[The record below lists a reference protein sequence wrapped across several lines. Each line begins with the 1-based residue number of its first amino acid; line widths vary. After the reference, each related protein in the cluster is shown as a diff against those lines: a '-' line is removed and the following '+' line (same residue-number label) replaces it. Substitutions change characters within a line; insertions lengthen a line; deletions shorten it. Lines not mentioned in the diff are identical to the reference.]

1 MAEHKNYIT
10 PEGYATLEREFQQLI
25 KTERPELVKVI
36 SWAAG
41 NGDRSENG
49 DYIYGKKR
57 LRQIDARIRFLTKRM
72 DAAEIV
78 YSRTQTNTE
87 KVYFGAWVTLFNL
100 GDETELTV
108 RIVGQD
114 ELDPTQG
121 YISWVS
127 PMARAL
133 LGKNLGEAIRVVTPG
148 AETDYEIID
157 IRYE

>member
-1 MAEHKNYIT
+1 MAEYKNYIT
-10 PEGYATLEREFQQLI
+10 PEGYAALEKEFQY
-25 KTERPELVKVI
+25 LVKVDRPEVVRVV

-72 DAAEIV
+72 EAAEIV
-78 YSRTQTNTE
+78 YSAAQTNTQ

-100 GDETELTV
+100 EDDSEMTV

-114 ELDPTQG
+114 ELDPAQG

-127 PMARAL
+127 PMAKAL
-133 LGKNLGEAIRVVTPG
+133 LGKNLGDQLHVITP
-148 AETDYEIID
+148 AADTEYEIIEV
-157 IRYE
+157 RYV

>member
-1 MAEHKNYIT
+1 MAEYKNYIT
-10 PEGYATLEREFQQLI
+10 PEGYAAMEKEFQYLI
-25 KTERPELVKVI
+25 KVDRPEVVRVV

-57 LRQIDARIRFLTKRM
+57 LRQIDGRIRYLTKRM
-72 DAAEIV
+72 ESAEIV

-87 KVYFGAWVTLFNL
+87 KVFFGAWVTLFNL
-100 GDETELTV
+100 EDDSEIV
-108 RIVGQD
+108 IRIVGQD

-121 YISWVS
+121 YISWVA
-127 PMARAL
+127 PMAKAL
-133 LGKNLGEAIRVVTPG
+133 LGKNLGDAVRVVTPA
-148 AETDYEIID
+148 AETEYEIID